1 MVAVWI
7 TLALLAVAAFVVLC
21 LWAIHDGLRHGHVR
35 TNLGS
40 GYTRSGDPIQFW
52 FVISTYAA
60 GAAGVLFF
68 ASLVA
73 IDAWQHG

>member
-1 MVAVWI
+1 VM
-7 TLALLAVAAFVVLC
+7 FC
-21 LWAIHDGLRHGHVR
+21 LWATYNGLRHGHVR

-40 GYTRSGDPIQFW
+40 GYSRIGNPIQFW

-60 GAAGVLFF
+60 GAAGVLLF
-68 ASLVA
+68 VGHWA